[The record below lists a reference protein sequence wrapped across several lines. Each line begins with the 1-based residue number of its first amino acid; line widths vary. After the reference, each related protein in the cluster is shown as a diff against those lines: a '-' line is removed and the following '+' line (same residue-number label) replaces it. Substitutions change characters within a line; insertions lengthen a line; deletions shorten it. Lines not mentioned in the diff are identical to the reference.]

1 MAVCTCA
8 SYPGLPSLPTRLSPR
23 SSAAPLALRAV
34 LTPDLPK
41 APPSLLHTELE
52 LQEKAQTSSQ
62 SYVLNVLK
70 DRSQTGRRPRL
81 WELRGFGYSGS
92 GLSRSHEELQGHPE
106 QTPQGRPQNPLAGVE
121 AESPRPRLSTPCLQ
135 DETEGWSPLF
145 GKWERPVLVKRSQL
159 SPQPTVALM
168 SEEPKGLAQ
177 GHPGPSCW
185 GWKPCCVHGACES
198 LR

>member
-1 MAVCTCA
+1 MLPPIQAFLPFPCTCHPVA
-8 SYPGLPSLPTRLSPR
+8 QHHLLPYELFS
-23 SSAAPLALRAV
+23 
-34 LTPDLPK
+34 TPDLPK

-52 LQEKAQTSSQ
+52 FQEKAQTSSQ

-92 GLSRSHEELQGHPE
+92 GLSGAHEELQGHPE
-106 QTPQGRPQNPLAGVE
+106 QTPQGRPRNPLAGLE
-121 AESPRPRLSTPCLQ
+121 AESPRPRPSPPCLQ
-135 DETEGWSPLF
+135 DESEGWFPFF
-145 GKWERPVLVKRSQL
+145 GKWERPVLVKCSQL

-177 GHPGPSCW
+177 GHPGPSCQ
-185 GWKPCCVHGACES
+185 GGSRAACTGAREA